1 MHFDRRTENLLA
13 NLRGLPE
20 NSSKSTMRDSKPL
33 KNILEAVLKQLQIEQ
48 PKIEQLLMQNWKKV
62 MGDRFAHR
70 SAPQRIID
78 GKRLVVFV
86 GNSTLKQ
93 EMEFEKRRMLNTIK
107 SLPGC
112 EGINELVF
120 KHS

>member
-1 MHFDRRTENLLA
+1 MNFDRRTENLLA
-13 NLRGLPE
+13 NLRGIPE
-20 NSSKSTMRDSKPL
+20 NPSKSRMRDSKPL
-33 KNILEAVLKQLQIEQ
+33 KSIMEGILEQFQIEQ
-48 PKIEQLLMQNWKKV
+48 PKIEQLLMQHWKKV
-62 MGDRFAHR
+62 MGARFAHR

-93 EMEFEKRRMLNTIK
+93 EMEFEKRRMLDKIK

-112 EGINELVF
+112 EEISELIF